1 MGFFTVTPKSAL
13 HDTTASNV
21 DLEQSI
27 IVVHEHAIR
36 PQLMYKY
43 TAALAGVH
51 TPQYAR
57 DVRDT
62 SLDLEHSSLLWTTVI
77 RGKAAAM
84 RREGMDALALHV
96 HDTFTA
102 HPSLGALRH
111 AAADNTAT
119 TNGSVTTND
128 SATTTDSAKKSALIM
143 AVSLRDLA
151 HLRDSLQLSID
162 NATYNGAAL
171 DFATKYVD
179 TLNDVLRASEPNDM
193 ALYFCIASAM

>member
-62 SLDLEHSSLLWTTVI
+62 SLDLEHSSLLWTTVMH
-77 RGKAAAM
+77 GKATAM
-84 RREGMDALALHV
+84 RGEGMDALALHV

-119 TNGSVTTND
+119 TNDT
-128 SATTTDSAKKSALIM
+128 AATTDSVKKSALIM

-151 HLRDSLQLSID
+151 HLRDSLQLSCD

-179 TLNDVLRASEPNDM
+179 TLNDALRASEPNDM